1 MSVDGIRDE
10 ITDSEPNRGMVNVT
24 RDVWGN
30 ELPCTIR
37 INDYLATNL
46 KSIRKAIIN
55 DWDFPAFFV
64 GSEGAGKTRLAM
76 ACALIAN
83 KNFCLDDVVFTIG
96 DFIAWT
102 EDPKRKEGDVCLFD
116 EADELSFHGNR
127 SALTTIVRQL
137 KRIRHLNL
145 VIFFATPTFRDLA
158 GYFKGRIRALFYV
171 YANALDDR
179 GYYHMYT
186 MRDSQIMRL
195 AHNLHKWGEYDK
207 TYNDTPK
214 DIPHG
219 IYKNLPDDYP
229 IDWEAYREKKLSTT
243 SDEPTR
249 MNPKLAV
256 RKNKE
261 DIFRRL
267 KPLMEEKGVHLTIEE
282 LAPVFGYKKGGMYEM
297 MVRVGGEGS

>member
-1 MSVDGIRDE
+1 MSDGIRDAV
-10 ITDSEPNRGMVNVT
+10 IDSSPNRGIVKINE
-24 RDVWGN
+24 DVWGRK
-30 ELPCTIR
+30 LPCTIR
-37 INDYLATNL
+37 LNAYLASNL
-46 KSIRKAIIN
+46 KSIRTAIKN

-64 GSEGAGKTRLAM
+64 GSEGSGKTTLAM
-76 ACALIAN
+76 ACALVAN
-83 KNFCLDDVVFTIG
+83 KDFCLDDVVFTIDG
-96 DFIAWT
+96 FIKWT

-127 SALTTIVRQL
+127 KALTVIVRQL

-195 AHNLHKWGEYDK
+195 AHNLLKWGEFDK
-207 TYNDTPK
+207 TYTDSPK

-219 IYKNLPDDYP
+219 IYKELPADYP
-229 IDWEAYREKKLSTT
+229 IDWAAYREKKLFTT
-243 SDEPTR
+243 SEDPTSL
-249 MNPKLAV
+249 NPKEAVLRCNEGVLKRLLALLE
-256 RKNKE
+256 RKE
-261 DIFRRL
+261 LHFTLD
-267 KPLMEEKGVHLTIEE
+267 E
-282 LAPVFGYKKGGMYEM
+282 LADVFGYTNSGIFDMKKRVLGG
-297 MVRVGGEGS
+297 SS